1 MSPRQDLAR
10 FYKRLEEILNK
21 DAEKEGNDLCS
32 LQPSIVAIEGI
43 DGTGLFDSR
52 LNLIDVI
59 VKLFRQEQ
67 FSARFGTLV
76 WQVLLIGGAPDN
88 YSCDFLHKL

>member
-21 DAEKEGNDLCS
+21 DAEKEGSD

-43 DGTGLFDSR
+43 DGTGLFESR

-59 VKLFRQEQ
+59 VQLFRQEQ

-88 YSCDFLHKL
+88 YSCDFFA

>member
-21 DAEKEGNDLCS
+21 DAEKEGSDLCS

-76 WQVLLIGGAPDN
+76 WQVLLIEGAPDN

>member
-21 DAEKEGNDLCS
+21 DAEKEGSD

-43 DGTGLFDSR
+43 DGTGLFESR

-59 VKLFRQEQ
+59 VQLFRQEQ

>member
-21 DAEKEGNDLCS
+21 DAEKKGNDLCS

-43 DGTGLFDSR
+43 DGTGLFESR
-52 LNLIDVI
+52 LDLIDVI
-59 VKLFRQEQ
+59 VQLLRQEQ

-76 WQVLLIGGAPDN
+76 WQVLFIIRCREYD
-88 YSCDFLHKL
+88 

>member
-21 DAEKEGNDLCS
+21 DAEKKGNDLCS

-43 DGTGLFDSR
+43 DGTGLFQSR
-52 LNLIDVI
+52 LDLIDVI
-59 VKLFRQEQ
+59 VQLLRQEQ